1 MKADLNMSKEKSKSV
16 SNWNSIKEFERGK
29 DEFEGSKACKAIMV
43 SKEAEV
49 SAKRVTALT
58 TRAYS
63 PTHPRV

>member
-1 MKADLNMSKEKSKSV
+1 
-16 SNWNSIKEFERGK
+16 
-29 DEFEGSKACKAIMV
+29 MV